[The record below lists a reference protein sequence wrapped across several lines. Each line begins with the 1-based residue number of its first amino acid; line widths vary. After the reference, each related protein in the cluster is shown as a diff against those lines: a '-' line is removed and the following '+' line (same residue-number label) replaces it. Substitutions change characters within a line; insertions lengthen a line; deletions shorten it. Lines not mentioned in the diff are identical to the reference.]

1 MIMETLTCVLFFNLL
16 RFLDVLLPAEMK
28 NPDYILNVGDN
39 FYWGGIEIDCG
50 STPMSQISGTA
61 RSWAHCL
68 FKIPS
73 GNGKITIFNGKLW

>member
-1 MIMETLTCVLFFNLL
+1 MTMETLTCVFFNLL
-16 RFLDVLLPAEMK
+16 RFLDVLPPAEMK

-39 FYWGGIEIDCG
+39 SYWGGIEIDCG

-61 RSWAHCL
+61 RSWAWADCL

-73 GNGKITIFNGKLW
+73 GNGKITIF

>member
-1 MIMETLTCVLFFNLL
+1 
-16 RFLDVLLPAEMK
+16 MK

-61 RSWAHCL
+61 RCL
-68 FKIPS
+68 VRVVRGLGSVKLV
-73 GNGKITIFNGKLW
+73 GLGKGWDFCVLVGLRL